1 MRIQERADDDA
12 AVETRRA
19 EKRQKSAKKAID
31 RTTADAA
38 QRSKQNQ
45 LQIEQIIEF

>member
-1 MRIQERADDDA
+1 MRVQERADDDA
-12 AVETRRA
+12 SMEARRA
-19 EKRQKSAKKAID
+19 GKRQKCAKKLID
-31 RTTADAA
+31 RTIADTA